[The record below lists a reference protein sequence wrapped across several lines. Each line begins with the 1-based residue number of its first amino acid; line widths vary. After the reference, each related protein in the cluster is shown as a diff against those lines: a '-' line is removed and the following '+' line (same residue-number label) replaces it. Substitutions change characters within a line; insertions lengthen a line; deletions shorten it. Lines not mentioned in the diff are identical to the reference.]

1 MPFARK
7 SDPQTSHDAADSVD
21 DITETKQYILEALR
35 SPRNDHQMIQA
46 FRSML
51 NAPAVSD
58 QSIRS
63 RRAELV
69 DAGLIEDSGQREKMP
84 SGRWSIVWE
93 RTAK

>member
-1 MPFARK
+1 MPFARNT
-7 SDPQTSHDAADSVD
+7 DPETSHEAAETVDAV
-21 DITETKQYILEALR
+21 TETKQYILEALKQ
-35 SPRNDHQMIQA
+35 PRNDYDMIQT

-51 NAPAVSD
+51 GSPQVSD

-69 DAGLIEDSGQREKMP
+69 DSGMIEDSGERAKMP

-93 RTAK
+93 RKA